1 MDDVLRLLRAAGH
14 RVSAP
19 ARVVLE
25 ALFAADAPVSAEDIA
40 GMSDLELDVSSVYRN
55 LERLQ
60 QLGVVSHIHPGH
72 GPGLYSIVRG
82 QDQEYLACDRCHRLT
97 PLQPQQLDPI
107 RDQLRE
113 RFGHRAAFSH
123 FPIHGV
129 CAECAA
135 ITNGNDVSEG
145 AHRHDE
151 PHSHTHRHGDVEH
164 SHAHSTHDHDH
175 IEHEHE
181 HRHGDVVHA
190 HPHVHQ
196 EGLQDVHEHDHQD

>member
-1 MDDVLRLLRAAGH
+1 MDDVLRLLRASGH

-25 ALFAADAPVSAEDIA
+25 ALFASDMPVSAEDIA
-40 GMSDLELDVSSVYRN
+40 GGSGLGLDVSSVYRN

-72 GPGLYSIVRG
+72 GPGLYSLVRG
-82 QDQEYLACDRCHRLT
+82 QDQEYLACDRCHTLK
-97 PLQPQQLDPI
+97 PLHPGQLDPI
-107 RDQLRE
+107 RDELRE

-129 CAECAA
+129 CADCAA
-135 ITNGNDVSEG
+135 ITNGDDMSEDE
-145 AHRHDE
+145 HRHDE
-151 PHSHTHRHGDVEH
+151 ARGHGDVEH

-175 IEHEHE
+175 
-181 HRHGDVVHA
+181 
-190 HPHVHQ
+190 
-196 EGLQDVHEHDHQD
+196 QD